1 MNSSN
6 QARVFAAEEDYFQ
19 PPKSESSPNQNS
31 VDGEEHTLT
40 EAIDDFKLRGKVEGR
55 ADKTLQQY
63 DYVLG
68 RFSEKL
74 SGDRNLN
81 SLEAK
86 DIREYLAY
94 LMDDGLADTS
104 VAIHYR
110 VLRAFFN
117 WSVSEGYIAESP
129 VNEINE
135 PKTPDKFPKTLDQD
149 EVEKLLDTAR
159 NWRRTWAGYRNFT
172 MLVTFLDT
180 GLRLKEFLNA
190 RLENLDLEQR
200 SIKVEGKGAKDR
212 RVYFGKNN
220 YRCLRHWLKMRREIE
235 NIIDETIFIS
245 QNGDKLKRRHVQH
258 IISRIQKEA
267 GLEDVQ
273 VSPHVLRH
281 TAATLAV
288 QNGLDAFSLKRQFG
302 WEQMSTALKYVH
314 MSDKA
319 LQESCRNSSPMD
331 NLES

>member
-19 PPKSESSPNQNS
+19 PPKRESSPNQNS

-68 RFSEKL
+68 RFSEKF
-74 SGDRNLN
+74 SGERNLN

-94 LMDDGLADTS
+94 LMDDGLANTS

-129 VNEINE
+129 VNKIKE
-135 PKTPDKFPKTLDQD
+135 PKTPDKFPKILDKKQVETL
-149 EVEKLLDTAR
+149 VDTAR

-172 MLVTFLDT
+172 IIFTFLDA
-180 GLRLKEFLNA
+180 GLRLNELVTCKLKNLN
-190 RLENLDLEQR
+190 LKQR
-200 SIKVEGKGAKDR
+200 SLKVHGKGAKDR

-220 YRCLRHWLKMRREIE
+220 YRCLRHWLKLRE
-235 NIIDETIFIS
+235 NVTDIISNAIFIS
-245 QNGDKLKRRHVQH
+245 QTGERLKKRHVERT
-258 IISRIQKEA
+258 INRIQEKA
-267 GLEDVQ
+267 GLDDVQ

-288 QNGLDAFSLKRQFG
+288 QNGLDVFSLKRQFG
-302 WEQMSTALKYVH
+302 WEQMETALKYVH

-319 LQESCRNSSPMD
+319 LQESYSNSSPMD
-331 NLES
+331 NLA